1 MIDEADRMMDEIKH
15 DWLMQVEW
23 AVYQGAV
30 NPNGE
35 QRLSDE
41 TGNALRSA
49 PGPITAAGYDV
60 NYLVFLYIVCP
71 VIILLMTF
79 IHTRQ
84 SLPSFI
90 PECSALLWEAYEGD
104 H

>member
-23 AVYQGAV
+23 AVYQGDV
-30 NPNGE
+30 NPSGE

-60 NYLVFLYIVCP
+60 NYLLFLYIVCYNSTN
-71 VIILLMTF
+71 VMTF
-79 IHTRQ
+79 I
-84 SLPSFI
+84 
-90 PECSALLWEAYEGD
+90 
-104 H
+104 